1 MEEFNELNNA
11 GILPNGN
18 VDLSD
23 RVEIP
28 MVPSGFDSVVE
39 DLRDQI
45 DAELDTLGNLLDFN
59 GFAFAFVCEESC
71 DEIQLL
77 IDAGFEDF
85 AAAKADLD
93 KVLDDLLV
101 IEGEEG
107 ETRMSF
113 ETKLREEFEASTADT
128 DSEDDRIELPYDS
141 LPEGCDA
148 GQAKLEQ
155 LRGILLDI
163 SDIVDL
169 TDFLK
174 PRIDNAAVILLTCQA
189 TKEELANLVAQ
200 EFS

>member
-1 MEEFNELNNA
+1 
-11 GILPNGN
+11 
-18 VDLSD
+18 
-23 RVEIP
+23 
-28 MVPSGFDSVVE
+28 MVPIGFDGVVE
-39 DLRDQI
+39 ELRDQI
-45 DAELDTLGNLLDFN
+45 NDEVDTLGNLVDFN
-59 GFAFAFVCEESC
+59 QFAFDFVCEESC
-71 DEIQLL
+71 DEIQVL
-77 IDAGFEDF
+77 IDAAFEDF
-85 AAAKADLD
+85 AAAKIDLD

-101 IEGEEG
+101 IEGDED

-128 DSEDDRIELPYDS
+128 DSGDDSIELPYDS

-155 LRGILLDI
+155 LRGVLLDI

-174 PRIDNAAVILLTCQA
+174 PRIDNAAIILLTCQA
-189 TKEELANLVAQ
+189 SKEELEALVVQ